1 MSERQSSSVGS
12 LRAGVAK
19 IDITTSDPD
28 VRVNDSLFAKA
39 LVLNDG
45 TTTLVII
52 SMDAVAIGGICDIK
66 DDFLPKL
73 RARIENDLNITGRN
87 VLINASHTHPHGPLL
102 CDDGEQVGRTFDAVR
117 CAMQN
122 MATVTVGVGVGHE
135 DRFIMNRTLRLKD
148 GQQWTIRHAN
158 PCPPDEEVEST
169 GPIDPDIGILRIDRL
184 NGRPFAV
191 VFNFACHPYI
201 GVPRGG
207 VTADYPGVACQV
219 IEDNLGPGAM
229 ALFLQGAAGDIAPIL
244 YKDVNRPRDA
254 QPHGEML
261 GLSTLKALRDIPTT
275 DARLSVINERLDLPR
290 RTDVPQ
296 RVEALKHEQAEL
308 LASLRFTSLNL
319 KTFLPLYLK
328 HAIHPEH
335 PSDYS
340 YRYLQAELM
349 ATDELSAID
358 AENRGNLQKYL
369 GNVKAMEKL
378 ARIQDKIATLLR
390 HKAINDESGKATVTT
405 EVQGIK
411 IGDCVS
417 SPPRPRCSSRSA

>member
-19 IDITTSDPD
+19 SDITTSDPN

-66 DDFLPKL
+66 DNFLPKL

-102 CDDGEQVGRTFDAVR
+102 CDDDEQVSRTFDTVR

-122 MATVTVGVGVGHE
+122 MATVKVGVGVGHE

-169 GPIDPDIGILRIDRL
+169 GPIDPEIGILRIDRL

-207 VTADYPGVACQV
+207 VTADYPGVACRV

-244 YKDVNRPRDA
+244 YKDVNRHA
-254 QPHGEML
+254 
-261 GLSTLKALRDIPTT
+261 A
-275 DARLSVINERLDLPR
+275 LPR
-290 RTDVPQ
+290 R
-296 RVEALKHEQAEL
+296 
-308 LASLRFTSLNL
+308 
-319 KTFLPLYLK
+319 
-328 HAIHPEH
+328 
-335 PSDYS
+335 
-340 YRYLQAELM
+340 M
-349 ATDELSAID
+349 A
-358 AENRGNLQKYL
+358 
-369 GNVKAMEKL
+369 V
-378 ARIQDKIATLLR
+378 
-390 HKAINDESGKATVTT
+390 
-405 EVQGIK
+405 
-411 IGDCVS
+411 
-417 SPPRPRCSSRSA
+417 